1 MPPAQVEGENPS
13 DILTL
18 SQLLTTMTTYFLF
31 WPHLQSFLL
40 THWVGFRVSGTL
52 LKLNATSDAVTNQWK
67 SRFFVFT
74 DQGHLYLFRSNKN
87 LNAAPV
93 TYLPVNRCT
102 TFDDT
107 HDNSRILR
115 VDGSGLD
122 PASGVVVRRTWTLK
136 TADSGAFDMWH
147 RTIVRHLADKIS
159 SGGGGG
165 APGASALLRSNSN
178 TSSNGGRDGSAKGR
192 YVGAAASGGGT
203 YGGGLRQR
211 SADNLSEARRRAAAE
226 TITYRAAVIPS
237 TTRSSSSN
245 RSVGT
250 TIGSADSNPARLQGL
265 RQRSAENLADA
276 IRRENAVADMSAMLA
291 EWEGIASFGVSGFAG
306 QRGRQMQDMRAARS
320 DENLVNARAPPNVP
334 AESNDQR
341 VGRGRV
347 TKNEVLIGARST
359 SLVRSRN
366 PSPAASGGGGNGGGA
381 RGPADR
387 ARRLTLLEAELQD
400 LAAEFQSS
408 M

>member
-18 SQLLTTMTTYFLF
+18 SQLLTTMTTYFL
-31 WPHLQSFLL
+31 
-40 THWVGFRVSGTL
+40 VSGTL

-74 DQGHLYLFRSNKN
+74 DQGYLYLFRSNKN

-165 APGASALLRSNSN
+165 APGASALFRSNSN